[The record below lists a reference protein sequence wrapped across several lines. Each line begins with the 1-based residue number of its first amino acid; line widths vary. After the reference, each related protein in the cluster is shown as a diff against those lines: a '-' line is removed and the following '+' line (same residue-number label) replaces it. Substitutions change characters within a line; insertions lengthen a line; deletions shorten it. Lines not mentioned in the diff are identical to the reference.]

1 MQEYSRIVIERYCME
16 HNSAKSRRLQ
26 KLVDMSYD
34 VYAEASDAD
43 ALFLEKAIN
52 QEKDEELKE
61 ALQDLDE
68 FLFAY

>member
-1 MQEYSRIVIERYCME
+1 ME